1 MTPPAQTHASNQATY
16 RDVVQEAASGGAS
29 LMGKLVSSA
38 RLALQTR
45 EAASR
50 DMRERDQL
58 TESAKLLRFHE
69 AALCKKY
76 PEALLDGFSNPE
88 GVKKAAAVAIADLQ
102 FDQLELMDEVT
113 VMTSVALART
123 QQVAVLASEASLSDL
138 NTLICSLLGLG
149 AVRPERNPLRPEI
162 YVKAL
167 KETIESTQV
176 PSAIQ
181 LDWISCMSGT
191 LGQELRSLY
200 VGLCKKL
207 RADGVV
213 SASYAVTQTV
223 TSLGVGRGVAQDAV
237 RSPTARPERDN
248 SADLASNPG
257 PAHNYTSAA
266 VTNPQQDFAP
276 GLQSV
281 GEQSNPLQNPGGPAL
296 GREEALLTLDKLRR
310 LLAGELDSYKPV
322 NRVAQ
327 FAAQFEQQFEGGT
340 SAAQIL
346 PAVGQPEF
354 DATVPAALE
363 ALTEMRQVERVVKS
377 IEQRRSEAQGTPLPQ
392 SVDAARYALRH
403 NVRDIAQA
411 LSLEVVT
418 LMVDNIARDPR
429 LLEPV
434 QQLVRSLEPPL
445 LRLALVDPRFFT
457 DKQHCARRL
466 LQDITHSS
474 LAFNAV
480 TADGF
485 DVYFQGLQDTL
496 APLLIANIDSA
507 EPFERTLAVL
517 QEAWGRIE
525 RFKEKD
531 REVAVEVLKHAEA
544 RNLLAEK
551 IARGIDA
558 HPDSKRVP
566 PVVIDFLCG
575 PWAQVVAQA
584 RIQGGAGSVA
594 ADKYQ
599 ALITAMLWS
608 AHPELA
614 RESVSKLTRLVPK
627 LLTTLREGLDTIRYP
642 ATKTSAFLES
652 LMAIHQVAFRASSDS
667 PVPVEP
673 MAGRTESVHRV
684 EQGDPWI
691 APEEVSTSN
700 LMEIKE
706 EPDDAAP
713 GIDPAADKVP
723 GSDAQPDGIQVD
735 GELPLGAWVEL
746 QTNGQWVRTQLTWAS
761 PHGTLFLFTS
771 AFGTIQ
777 SMTRRSRDK
786 LIEAGRLRVISGQAV
801 VEVALD
807 AVAQAAMRNSVDN
820 GP

>member
-1 MTPPAQTHASNQATY
+1 MTPPAQMHANNQATY
-16 RDVVQEAASGGAS
+16 RDVVQDAATGGAS

-58 TESAKLLRFHE
+58 TESAKLLRMHE

-76 PEALLDGFSNPE
+76 PEALLDAFSNPE
-88 GVKKAAAVAIADLQ
+88 GVKKATAVAIADLQ

-167 KETIESTQV
+167 KETIESTKV

-181 LDWISCMSGT
+181 LDWISCMSAT
-191 LGQELRSLY
+191 LGQELRTLY

-213 SASYAVTQTV
+213 SASFAVTQTV
-223 TSLGVGRGVAQDAV
+223 TALGVGRGVAQDAMRLSTV
-237 RSPTARPERDN
+237 APENAN
-248 SADLASNPG
+248 SAPMAQGVMSSGVPIRAAESN
-257 PAHNYTSAA
+257 S
-266 VTNPQQDFAP
+266 QQAFAP
-276 GLQSV
+276 GLQSM
-281 GEQSNPLQNPGGPAL
+281 GEPAIQSQSSGERAL

-310 LLAGELDSYKPV
+310 LLSGELGSHTPM
-322 NRVAQ
+322 NRVEQ
-327 FAAQFEQQFEGGT
+327 FAAQFEQQFEGGP
-340 SAAQIL
+340 SAAQFS
-346 PAVGQPEF
+346 AANRQTEF

-363 ALTEMRQVERVVKS
+363 ALTEMRQVERVVQS
-377 IEQRRSEAQGTPLPQ
+377 IEQRRNLAQGTPLPQ
-392 SVDAARYALRH
+392 SVDATRSALRH

-429 LLEPV
+429 LLEPL
-434 QQLVRSLEPPL
+434 QQLVRSLEPAL

-480 TADGF
+480 TAEGF

-496 APLLIANIDSA
+496 APLLTANIESA

-517 QEAWGRIE
+517 QEGWGRIE
-525 RFKEKD
+525 RLKEKD

-551 IARGIDA
+551 IARGIEA

-584 RIQGGAGSVA
+584 RIKGGAGSAA

-608 AHPELA
+608 AHPEMA

-652 LMAIHQVAFRASSDS
+652 LMAIHQVAFRSTSET
-667 PVPVEP
+667 PVPADP
-673 MAGRTESVHRV
+673 LPAQTESPQRV

-691 APEEVSTSN
+691 APEEVNTSN
-700 LMEIKE
+700 LMEIRE
-706 EPDDAAP
+706 EPADA
-713 GIDPAADKVP
+713 PA
-723 GSDAQPDGIQVD
+723 GSDAPSAEVEASAVTAETIQVD

-786 LIEAGRLRVISGQAV
+786 LIEAGRLRVISGHAV

-807 AVAQAAMRNSVDN
+807 GVAQAAMRNSVDI